1 MSTSLKCGLMK
12 KSSATK
18 RKLCKC
24 MVCGHRMKATSEFSR
39 RTGFGVCKDRA
50 CRNAFAEAGIV

>member
-1 MSTSLKCGLMK
+1 MK